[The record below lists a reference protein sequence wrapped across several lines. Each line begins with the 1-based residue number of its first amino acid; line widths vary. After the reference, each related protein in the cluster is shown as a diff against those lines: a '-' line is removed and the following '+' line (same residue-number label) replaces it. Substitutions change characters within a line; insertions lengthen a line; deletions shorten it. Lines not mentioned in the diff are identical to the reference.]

1 MWYHA
6 SQTQYIEYQW
16 FQIGVF
22 VSITLQEYI
31 GVWNLL
37 DQTWDA
43 VLFKW
48 IMRRIRTHTFKQVQW
63 VLAKTS
69 ASFGRF
75 STPLARWCFEISSH
89 FHFYLGNYPIWLV
102 LFKRVETINYM
113 FGDWWYTHRS
123 SLVFF
128 RLMGWVGF
136 FAFICFKHQ
145 GDCIVDGRNT
155 PTPGMYKTQPIVKI
169 VGTTNYPFID
179 AGFLPSIVDFVYQ
192 VPLWA
197 HSFIAFILPQQK
209 NRFVFP
215 SPSCL
220 RDKLHIGNILIQRN
234 CWNKKYFKPNHAKST
249 PTHPHTHTHMFC

>member
-113 FGDWWYTHRS
+113 LF
-123 SLVFF
+123 
-128 RLMGWVGF
+128 
-136 FAFICFKHQ
+136 FICSFRIYEHGYTKLLHY
-145 GDCIVDGRNT
+145 GFVFLG
-155 PTPGMYKTQPIVKI
+155 I
-169 VGTTNYPFID
+169 VGQQSYIGQNDGTFVPGVNY
-179 AGFLPSIVDFVYQ
+179 SILRSKYFCCRHRQ
-192 VPLWA
+192 IKEL
-197 HSFIAFILPQQK
+197 
-209 NRFVFP
+209 
-215 SPSCL
+215 SCL
-220 RDKLHIGNILIQRN
+220 FELYRDAIV
-234 CWNKKYFKPNHAKST
+234 
-249 PTHPHTHTHMFC
+249 PTWATIS